1 MGFVILLL
9 VCNILLSILLNHVHL
24 CYTVHTPTLQLRNR
38 KAMSFLLKILFA
50 LIVFFVVGA
59 STLITMRDV
68 EIPQTQVVETVPTE
82 RLLNE

>member
-1 MGFVILLL
+1 
-9 VCNILLSILLNHVHL
+9 
-24 CYTVHTPTLQLRNR
+24 
-38 KAMSFLLKILFA
+38 MSFLLKILFA